1 MDMEEVYDVELDS
14 TSAELLADIIIVFF
28 LVLFF
33 EVCFEIICER

>member
-14 TSAELLADIIIVFF
+14 TSAELAADIIILFF

-33 EVCFEIICER
+33 EVCFEIFVER